1 VPPTPEDLARALRAG
16 DRRAL
21 ARAITLVESTRP
33 DHREA
38 ADRLLRA
45 CLPAAGGA
53 FRLAVSGPPGA
64 GKSTLIETLGLMLV
78 ERGTRLAVLAVDPS
92 SSVSGGS
99 ILGDKTRMGELV
111 RHEHAYVRPTPAGTT
126 LGGVARSTRDSIV
139 LCEAHGAEVVIVETV
154 GVGQSET
161 AVSGMTD
168 LFLLVASPA
177 GGDDLQGIKRGIM
190 ELADVVCV
198 NKADGEME
206 PAARRTVG
214 EYRTAL
220 RLLQPRHPELPPLVT
235 AVSARTGAG
244 MAELWDE
251 LAARR
256 RALASGG
263 ALARLRAQQARGWM
277 WDEVRAEVLALL
289 RGPRL
294 ADLTAD
300 LERRVAEGT
309 LPPRAAA
316 GEVVN
321 ALARQEAGGGE
332 GA

>member
-1 VPPTPEDLARALRAG
+1 MPPTPEDLARALRAG

-190 ELADVVCV
+190 ELA
-198 NKADGEME
+198 
-206 PAARRTVG
+206 VG